1 MERLWTPWRMAYL
14 KGEGETAQGC
24 VFCRKV
30 DRSDETEHILLRGRT
45 AYITLNRYPYNN
57 GHLMVIPYAHVPSLE
72 DLDPPTM
79 LEIMQLIA
87 LSLRIQ
93 READRPEGFNIGVNI
108 GRPAGA
114 GVVDHVHIHIVPRWT
129 GDTNFMP
136 VIGNTRVLPEWLDDT
151 YRRLRPL
158 FEELAPLLY
167 GSPESSS
174 ST

>member
-1 MERLWTPWRMAYL
+1 MERLWTPWRMIYL
-14 KGEGETAQGC
+14 KGEGEAPQGC
-24 VFCRKV
+24 IFCLKING
-30 DRSDETEHILLRGRT
+30 SDEAEHILLRGRT

-72 DLDPPTM
+72 DLDDPTM
-79 LEIMQLIA
+79 LEMMRLIA
-87 LSLRIQ
+87 LSLRVLRQ
-93 READRPEGFNIGVNI
+93 AYRPEGFNIGANI

-114 GVVDHVHIHIVPRWT
+114 GVADHVHIHVVPRWT

-158 FEELAPLLY
+158 FDGLTHP
-167 GSPESSS
+167 SPDVPP
-174 ST
+174 

>member
-14 KGEGETAQGC
+14 KGEGEAPQGC
-24 VFCRKV
+24 IFCRKV
-30 DRSDETEHILLRGRT
+30 DGSDEAEHILLRGRT
-45 AYITLNRYPYNN
+45 AYVTLNRYPYNN

-79 LEIMQLIA
+79 LEVMRLVA
-87 LSLRIQ
+87 LSLKALRQ
-93 READRPEGFNIGVNI
+93 AYRPEGFNVGANI

-114 GVVDHVHIHIVPRWT
+114 GVADHVHIHVVPRWT

-158 FEELAPLLY
+158 FEELA
-167 GSPESSS
+167 SSLQRPS
-174 ST
+174 GDP